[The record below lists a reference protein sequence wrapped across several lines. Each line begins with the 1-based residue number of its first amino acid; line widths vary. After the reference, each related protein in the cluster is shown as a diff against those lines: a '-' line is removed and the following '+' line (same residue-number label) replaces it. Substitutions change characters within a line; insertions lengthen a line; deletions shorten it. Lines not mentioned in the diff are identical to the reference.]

1 MSILFMGL
9 PLPQLVKRFIDFFI
23 LPRSSLTIALQ
34 GYAII
39 KKDAKKNPVGLFQRD
54 VQKKLNMCK

>member
-23 LPRSSLTIALQ
+23 LQRISLTIALQ

-39 KKDAKKNPVGLFQRD
+39 KKNAKKNPAEIFQRD
-54 VQKKLNMCK
+54 V

>member
-1 MSILFMGL
+1 MGL

-23 LPRSSLTIALQ
+23 LQRISLTIALQ